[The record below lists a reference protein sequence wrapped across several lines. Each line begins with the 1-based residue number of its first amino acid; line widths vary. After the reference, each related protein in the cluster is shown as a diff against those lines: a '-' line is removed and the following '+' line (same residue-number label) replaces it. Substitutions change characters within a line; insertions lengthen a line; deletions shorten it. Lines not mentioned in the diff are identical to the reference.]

1 LELIGMFDASRKRIL
16 RLVDDNPANLK
27 LMGDML
33 GQQGYE
39 VRLFPR
45 GRLALASAAQRPPEL
60 ILLDIN
66 MPEMDGYE
74 VCRRLKADTG
84 LAPIPVI
91 FLSAL
96 QETADKVKGLQCGGV
111 DYISKPFQL
120 EEVQARVQT
129 HLKIHALQCALQLHN
144 EKLEETVAAR
154 TRELLDAHTRLQIL
168 DRAKS
173 DFLRLISHEFRT
185 PLNGLLGVGEL
196 LLDGLPR
203 TDQNLELIGMFDAS
217 RKRILRLVDDSLL
230 LTQIDMVGQKF
241 HAAPVAFRKVLEQAL
256 DRSSELARER
266 GVTIEAAIAS
276 ECSVIGNEG
285 LLATAL
291 HALTDTGLRFVTSG
305 NSLRVW
311 DEASDGE
318 IRLLIEGQGQTIPQE
333 LTQQFFDPFSFN
345 ESSIAG
351 VDAGLGPVVAS
362 RILTLFGGTA
372 SVRNRDASGICL
384 TASIKTVSSSV

>member
-1 LELIGMFDASRKRIL
+1 MSSMTARRTAGSVMV
-16 RLVDDNPANLK
+16 VDDNPANLK

-39 VRLFPR
+39 ARLFPR

-74 VCRRLKADTG
+74 VCRRLKADAD
-84 LAPIPVI
+84 LAEIPVI

-96 QETADKVKGLQCGGV
+96 QETTDKVKGLQCGGV

-120 EEVQARVQT
+120 EEVQARVET

-154 TRELLDAHTRLQIL
+154 TRELQDAHTQLQIL

-185 PLNGLLGVGEL
+185 PLNGLMGVGEL

-203 TDQNLELIGMFDAS
+203 TDENLELNGMFEAS
-217 RKRILRLVDDSLL
+217 RKRILRLLDDSLL
-230 LTQIDMVGQKF
+230 LTQIDVEGQKF
-241 HAAPVAFRKVLEQAL
+241 QAAPVAFRKVLGQAL
-256 DRSSELARER
+256 DRSSQLAQER
-266 GVTIEAAIAS
+266 GVIIEATTAS
-276 ECSVIGNEG
+276 ECSVIGNER

-291 HALTDTGLRFVTSG
+291 HALIDAGLRFVTPG

-311 DEASDGE
+311 DEVSDGE
-318 IRLLIEGQGQTIPQE
+318 VRLLIEGHGQTIPPE
-333 LTQQFFDPFSFN
+333 LTEQFFNPFSFN

-351 VDAGLGPVVAS
+351 VDLGLGPVVAH
-362 RILTLFGGTA
+362 RILALFGGTA
-372 SVRNRDASGICL
+372 SVRNLDGSGICL
-384 TASIKTVSSSV
+384 SASIKTVASNS

>member
-1 LELIGMFDASRKRIL
+1 MSPMTARRTAGSVMV
-16 RLVDDNPANLK
+16 VDDNPANLK

-39 VRLFPR
+39 VRLLPR
-45 GRLALASAAQRPPEL
+45 GRLALASAAQRPPAL

-74 VCRRLKADTG
+74 VCRQLKGDAG
-84 LAPIPVI
+84 LAQIPVI

-120 EEVQARVQT
+120 EEVQARVET
-129 HLKIHALQCALQLHN
+129 HLKLHTLQCALQVHN

-154 TRELLDAHTRLQIL
+154 TRELQEANMRLQIL

-173 DFLRLISHEFRT
+173 DFLQLISHEFRT
-185 PLNGLLGVGEL
+185 PLNGLVGVGEL

-203 TDQNLELIGMFDAS
+203 TDENLELIGMFEAS
-217 RKRILRLVDDSLL
+217 RKRILRLLDDSLL
-230 LTQIDMVGQKF
+230 LTQIDLAGRKF
-241 HAAPVAFRKVLEQAL
+241 QPAPVAIRKVLRQAL
-256 DRSSELARER
+256 DRSSELAWER
-266 GVTIEAAIAS
+266 GVTIEATTAS
-276 ECSVIGNEG
+276 ECSVIGNED

-291 HALTDTGLRFVTSG
+291 HALIDAGLRFVTSG

-318 IRLLIEGQGQTIPQE
+318 VRLVIEGQGQTIPPE
-333 LTQQFFDPFSFN
+333 LTEQFFDLFSFN
-345 ESSIAG
+345 ESSIVG
-351 VDAGLGPVVAS
+351 VDLGLGPVVAR
-362 RILTLFGGTA
+362 RILTLFGGTV
-372 SVRNRDASGICL
+372 SVRNRDGSGVCL
-384 TASIKTVSSSV
+384 TASIKTVASNS